1 MKKVYIK
8 PVCETEYVLNAKT
21 MFAASDGVTVTI
33 PGGGGPGYGGEDDGS
48 HDPDVK
54 ADQDWDIWN

>member
-8 PVCETEYVLNAKT
+8 PVCETENVLNVKT
-21 MFAASDGVTVTI
+21 IFATSGVHGDGAGSGIGFGGTGSDT
-33 PGGGGPGYGGEDDGS
+33 D
-48 HDPDVK
+48 DPDVK